1 MTLDIGFPSTNGLQ
15 PSCGLLPIN
24 CDRTL
29 PTIQLPL
36 GLSGKPYEFINI
48 SYTNSTWSI
57 HIKDFPHL
65 EFLNTSECQYLINF
79 TLPNSP
85 FISFKLT
92 TPNLTLYKCNRSPN
106 ITSNMNFEDVSYGE
120 YDFYFNISKPSFA
133 SQCSILQLPIKGD
146 AVKNQYELVAKYDL
160 EIHISDACS
169 NCYSRRGLCELGKE
183 GNFNCSITPI
193 IEKGIDIK
201 ITQNVLVLQCIQC
214 GGDRYFSRKLPF
226 PLIHACHY
234 SFPRFSHSSV
244 V

>member
-1 MTLDIGFPSTNGLQ
+1 MAQ
-15 PSCGLLPIN
+15 PSCGLWPVN
-24 CDRTL
+24 CDRT

-36 GLSGKPYEFINI
+36 CLSGKPYEFINI
-48 SYTNSTWSI
+48 SYTNSTQSI
-57 HIKDFPHL
+57 HIKDFLHL

-92 TPNLTLYKCNRSPN
+92 TANLTLFKCNRSPN
-106 ITSNMNFEDVSYGE
+106 ITSSMNFEDVSYGE

-201 ITQNVLVLQCIQC
+201 ITQNVLVL
-214 GGDRYFSRKLPF
+214 
-226 PLIHACHY
+226 
-234 SFPRFSHSSV
+234 
-244 V
+244 